1 MAIPGG
7 GIFTGMATTLR
18 NLFAPKV
25 TRQYPEER
33 PQMPERW
40 RGRLDLIYD
49 PYGEHKCEVCFQCAQ
64 VCPVEAIDMSGFD
77 AQGNRIRYGM
87 PEIYDERKDPNA
99 FRRAGLEAQPMR
111 NAARWDEVI
120 DTAFVDGVVDGFH
133 ARPEA
138 LVAIFNAVQARYGY
152 LPERALRRI
161 SDRMVIHWAQVFG
174 AAGLGGFRL
183 LPVEGHMLTVCTC
196 AACRF
201 AGGEALLLTDFGRI
215 DPRSLDSYRAHGGY
229 TALERAI
236 RHLSPEAVIGEM
248 EAAGLRGRGGAG
260 FPTAQKWRAVRATES
275 DRKIVVAN
283 LMGADPTS
291 LGDRALAEGNPHLIV
306 EGALIAA

>member
-25 TRQYPEER
+25 TLQYPEER

-77 AQGNRIRYGM
+77 AQGNRIRYG
-87 PEIYDERKDPNA
+87 
-99 FRRAGLEAQPMR
+99 LR

-201 AGGEALLLTDFGRI
+201 AGGEALLRESERLLGVRAGETTPDGAFSLETSADVAAGAIAPAVRI
-215 DPRSLDSYRAHGGY
+215 DTLVYGPL
-229 TALERAI
+229 TAE
-236 RHLSPEAVIGEM
+236 HLG
-248 EAAGLRGRGGAG
+248 
-260 FPTAQKWRAVRATES
+260 
-275 DRKIVVAN
+275 
-283 LMGADPTS
+283 
-291 LGDRALAEGNPHLIV
+291 HLIAQRGV
-306 EGALIAA
+306 EATSDGGNGRRRRPTPARGKA